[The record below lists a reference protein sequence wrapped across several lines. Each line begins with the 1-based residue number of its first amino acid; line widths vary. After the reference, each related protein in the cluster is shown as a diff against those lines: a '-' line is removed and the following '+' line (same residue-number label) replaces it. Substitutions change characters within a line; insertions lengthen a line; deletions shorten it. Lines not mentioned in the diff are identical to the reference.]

1 MEKFKIPA
9 CTSNQRKKELCC
21 NFPTQMLNKTV
32 QNCLWSFD
40 NQDAARECK
49 FISVLLYWTFIKAI
63 SCRLI
68 ELNKYKKIL
77 KTLEIGQVICFKK
90 QFSQGG
96 NCCRLDNIGIIFKY
110 YLGQFR
116 LHQRLHWVNCTTNVY
131 QMDIMRTWKLT
142 ISKFSNSTSGI
153 ALKTRMRFKA
163 NYEVV
168 IRSISDFLWL
178 FRK

>member
-1 MEKFKIPA
+1 M
-9 CTSNQRKKELCC
+9 
-21 NFPTQMLNKTV
+21 
-32 QNCLWSFD
+32 
-40 NQDAARECK
+40 
-49 FISVLLYWTFIKAI
+49 LYWKFIKAI

-90 QFSQGG
+90 HFSQGG
-96 NCCRLDNIGIIFKY
+96 YCCRLDNIGIIFKY
-110 YLGQFR
+110 YLGQFQ
-116 LHQRLHWVNCTTNVY
+116 LHQGLHWVNCTTNVY

-142 ISKFSNSTSGI
+142 ISKFSNSSELESH
-153 ALKTRMRFKA
+153 LKPGRGSRFKA
-163 NYEVV
+163 NNEVV